1 MPSRVRLIL
10 PNEVFF
16 MTCNITSIITK
27 IVGVFALVQI
37 GFDSAL
43 GYQEGAI
50 PIAAVQRDKP
60 VDFNS
65 DILPILQRN
74 CVACHNQQDNQG
86 GLLLETPE
94 SMRKGGD
101 NGPALLPNRG
111 DDSLMLKYAAHQMEP
126 VMPPKGN
133 DVNAKSLTSEE
144 LGLLRLWI
152 NQGAQGTITTVN
164 LSPKSMRN
172 LPARLAPIYSLDLT
186 DDGQY
191 LAIAR
196 SNRLFIAHVPTGRIV
211 ANLGDPLLSDN
222 ASGIATPFAHKD
234 LIQSLA
240 FNLEGDLLASGSFR
254 EVKLWRRPSDVKM
267 LDIPTGVAITATAIT
282 PDRKW
287 IVIGNMSGQIQLYDA
302 SNGQPGIKISAHTG
316 KITALRFAADGR
328 LLSASQDQTIRCW
341 NLHDGSPSGL
351 IETPSAIH
359 SIELSAR
366 PPSPENNAPNTTTV
380 PDTLVSA
387 GADQMVRTWTL
398 PSVPTQPTHVTFQN
412 ALKVAFSA
420 DQIWMALAF
429 ADGSIQMLRSDEA
442 GNYKLT
448 FQWKVATEAVQSLAF
463 FDGKRA
469 TADGKSLPPYLATL
483 SQDGTVSL
491 HDIEKQ
497 TLIMSWRSLAGTTGT
512 IASSKDGK
520 WLATGGNDGLIRL
533 WSAEAVLQNAVEV
546 MLGSKPSAFA
556 INTAR
561 SAIAVS
567 GTSDGAQSIKIVETE
582 TGKITHTLTGHAPLI
597 RAVHFSADGT
607 RVLAGTE
614 DKALLLWNLGDPANT
629 MPRKIEGL
637 SAAVTAV
644 AFSPD
649 AAQALVGTTDNM
661 VYLYNLSDG
670 MQIQKF
676 AGHGGPIIGVGYS
689 AQVPFSIS
697 SDRTIRFWNP
707 ADASQTRAFNDQ
719 ATTLAWNLSSDG
731 NLLALA
737 GDDKNIRLYQ
747 IANGQLMQ
755 TLTGHTAPCS
765 SLNFAADGKKLVS
778 TALLGDKPSE
788 SIVWDL
794 SGQTPRIQEILLEK
808 EVQWS
813 FFDGKSDRLWL
824 ESPSGLFRRTAL
836 RLARYLEGGPN
847 QPLRA
852 LNFHSNGQILFTAS
866 QDGTLR
872 GYQTANG
879 QPAFNT
885 SHGAAVTAMCLSP
898 DESLLATTAE
908 NGSLR
913 IWQNNGNPFGI
924 QQIQGLKGLL
934 QSIAISHD
942 NQFVIVA
949 CKGDKPSLQVYDITT
964 GKLVQQFS
972 DHASVAL
979 SVAIALPKNPS
990 QDNSKRVP
998 SRLIAIS
1005 TESIWSNELLGQ
1017 RVIAGHTGEVWTLSA
1032 MPGEPRQ
1039 IWSGAADGTIRLWN
1053 LDNGQ
1058 AIRQIN
1064 HGGSVLAI
1072 AIRPDGQRLAS
1083 VSENKTAKLWQI
1095 NGQQVAE
1102 LKGDLRAKTQVAR
1115 STYQQTSANAAV
1127 TVGKQRLDVA
1137 EKDVPIKQEAEK
1149 KATEALAAADKTLGD
1164 KKGLV
1169 DKAGNEKMA
1178 AEKEAIDSAAAAR
1191 NALVQ
1196 KNNAEKAYKTAVTS
1210 AESAQQQSNQL
1221 AALANASPADATLKT
1236 AAEQA
1241 AMKLTAAQ
1249 QSVQQSQAAMQAPS
1263 EAFNNASNVA
1273 NTAAQK
1279 VTTLQKPF
1287 NDAKAELIKATADR
1301 NLAFQ
1306 QHEIAV
1312 RESKV
1317 SQEKVPALRA
1327 VFAEAELA
1335 ATGAKTRLETA
1346 QKTLLDSELPIRS
1359 VAFSEDGTTL
1369 LTGGDYP
1376 NLHSWDAETGTPIAV
1391 YAGHTAALNS
1401 VSAFDSERWIS
1412 SSADG
1417 SLKVWQRNP
1426 PWQLERTI
1434 GSVDQL
1440 DLIQHRVL
1448 SLDFNPDSSQ
1458 LLIAGGVPSR
1468 DGELQIFSVANGSK
1482 VTRFTNIHSD
1492 VIHAARF
1499 SPDGKRIATAS
1510 ADKYART
1517 IDAATGQILLRFEGH
1532 TNYVLS
1538 VAWKGD
1544 GQTLVTSGADN
1555 AIKVWE
1561 VATADQKRTIDNGF
1575 SKAITK
1581 VEYIGETDNIVS
1593 CSGDRSVRFHNAEN
1607 GGNIRNFNGAKAWLH
1622 SVDVSADG
1630 SIVATGGEDG
1640 KVLIWNGNN
1649 SQLLHTLEF
1658 SN

>member
-1 MPSRVRLIL
+1 MKR
-10 PNEVFF
+10 
-16 MTCNITSIITK
+16 NITSIITPMLC
-27 IVGVFALVQI
+27 VFVLMQI
-37 GFDSAL
+37 GFHSAW
-43 GYQEGAI
+43 GFQEGAI

-74 CVACHNQQDNQG
+74 CLACHNQQDNQG
-86 GLLLETPE
+86 GLVLETPE
-94 SMRKGGD
+94 AMRKGGD

-111 DDSLMLKYAAHQMEP
+111 DDSLMLKYAAHQIEP

-133 DVNAKSLTSEE
+133 DVNAQSLTSEE

-152 NQGAQGTITTVN
+152 NQGALGTITTVN
-164 LSPKSMRN
+164 LSPKSMRTI
-172 LPARLAPIYSLDLT
+172 PSRLSPIYSLDLT

-191 LAIAR
+191 LAVAR

-211 ANLGDPLLSDN
+211 ANLVDPLLADSSSSTN
-222 ASGIATPFAHKD
+222 SPFAHKD

-287 IVIGNMSGQIQLYDA
+287 IVIGNISGQIQFYDS
-302 SNGQPGIKISAHTG
+302 SNGQPGIKINAHTG
-316 KITALRFAADGR
+316 KITALRFATDGR
-328 LLSASQDQTIRCW
+328 LISASHDQTIRCW
-341 NLHDGSPSGL
+341 NLNDGSPSGM

-366 PPSPENNAPNTTTV
+366 PPSPQTPNPENNAPNPT
-380 PDTLVSA
+380 PLPETLVSA
-387 GADQMVRTWTL
+387 GADQMVRAWTL
-398 PSVPTQPTHVTFQN
+398 PSVPTQAAHASFQN
-412 ALKVAFSA
+412 ALKVAFSP
-420 DQIWMALAF
+420 DQSWLALAF
-429 ADGSIQMLRSDEA
+429 ADGSIQILSRDEGA
-442 GNYKLT
+442 NYKLIS
-448 FQWKVATEAVQSLAF
+448 QWKVATETLQSLAF
-463 FDGKRA
+463 FDAKKT
-469 TADGKSLPPYLATL
+469 TADGKPLQPYLAAL

-497 TLIMSWRSLAGTTGT
+497 AQLMSWRSLAGTTG
-512 IASSKDGK
+512 IIVSSKDGK
-520 WLATGGNDGLIRL
+520 WIATGGNDGLIRL
-533 WSAEAVLQNAVEV
+533 WSAEAMLQNAVET
-546 MLGSKPSAFA
+546 MLGSNPSAFA

-561 SAIAVS
+561 SSIAVS
-567 GTSDGAQSIKIVETE
+567 GISDGVQAIKIVETE

-597 RAVHFSADGT
+597 RTIHFSADGT
-607 RVLAGTE
+607 RVLAGAE
-614 DKALLLWNLGDPANT
+614 DKALLLWNLGDSANS

-649 AAQALVGTTDNM
+649 AAQALVGTADNM
-661 VYLYNLSDG
+661 VYLYNLTDG

-697 SDRTIRFWNP
+697 GDRTVRFWNP

-747 IANGQLMQ
+747 IANGQLIQ

-765 SLNFAADGKKLVS
+765 SLTFAADGKKLVS

-794 SGQTPRIQEILLEK
+794 SGPTPRIQEILLEK
-808 EVQWS
+808 DLKSS

-824 ESPSGLFRRTAL
+824 ETPSGMCRRIAL
-836 RLARYLEGGPN
+836 RLARYLEGPT

-852 LNFHSNGQILFTAS
+852 LNFHSNGQTLFAAS

-924 QQIQGLKGLL
+924 QQIQGLKGVLR
-934 QSIAISHD
+934 SIAISHD
-942 NQFVIVA
+942 NQSVVVS
-949 CKGDKPSLQVYDITT
+949 CQGDKPSLQIYDITT

-972 DHASVAL
+972 DHTSVAL
-979 SVAIALPKNPS
+979 CLASALPKTPS
-990 QDNSKRVP
+990 PDTSKRAVWQW
-998 SRLIAIS
+998 IAVS
-1005 TESIWSNELLGQ
+1005 AEAIWSNELLAQ
-1017 RVIAGHTGEVWTLSA
+1017 RVIAGHTGEVHSLAA
-1032 MPGEPRQ
+1032 MPGQPRQ
-1039 IWSGAADGTIRLWN
+1039 IWSGSADGTIRLWN

-1102 LKGDLRAKTQVAR
+1102 LKGDLRAKTQLAR
-1115 STYQQTSANAAV
+1115 TAYQQTSATAAV
-1127 TVGKQRLDVA
+1127 NVGKQRLDVA
-1137 EKDVPIKQEAEK
+1137 EKDVPVKQEAEK
-1149 KATEALAAADKTLGD
+1149 KATETLAAADKTLAD
-1164 KKGLV
+1164 KKALV
-1169 DKAGNEKMA
+1169 DKAGNEKMV
-1178 AEKEAIDSAAAAR
+1178 AEKEAIDAAAAAR

-1196 KNNAEKAYKTAVTS
+1196 KNNAEKAYKSAVTS
-1210 AESAQQQSNQL
+1210 AETAQQQANQL
-1221 AALANASPADATLKT
+1221 AALASVSPNDAAVKT
-1236 AAEQA
+1236 AVEQA

-1249 QSVQQSQAAMQAPS
+1249 QVVQQSQAAMQGPS

-1287 NDAKAELIKATADR
+1287 NDAKAELTKATSDR

-1312 RESKV
+1312 RESKTA
-1317 SQEKVPALRA
+1317 QEKVPALKA
-1327 VFAEAELA
+1327 VLAEVELA
-1335 ATGAKTRLETA
+1335 ATAAKTRQEAA

-1369 LTGGDYP
+1369 VTGGDYP
-1376 NLHSWDAETGTPIAV
+1376 NLHSWDAEAGTPLAV
-1391 YAGHTAALNS
+1391 YAGHTAALTN
-1401 VSAFDSERWIS
+1401 VGVFDADRLIS

-1434 GSVDQL
+1434 GSVDQP
-1440 DLIQHRVL
+1440 DLIGHRVL

-1458 LLIAGGVPSR
+1458 LLVAGGVPSR
-1468 DGELQIFSVANGSK
+1468 DGELQIFSVANGTK
-1482 VTRFTNIHSD
+1482 VTRFANIHSD

-1510 ADKYART
+1510 ADKYTRT
-1517 IDAATGQILLRFEGH
+1517 LDAATGQILLRFEGH

-1555 AIKVWE
+1555 AIKVWD

-1581 VEYIGETDNIVS
+1581 VEYIGETDNVVS

-1622 SVDVSADG
+1622 CVDVSADG
-1630 SIVATGGEDG
+1630 GIVATGGEDG

>member
-1 MPSRVRLIL
+1 
-10 PNEVFF
+10 
-16 MTCNITSIITK
+16 MTRNITSIVTSMLCM
-27 IVGVFALVQI
+27 LVLMQI
-37 GFDSAL
+37 GFDSAW

-50 PIAAVQRDKP
+50 PIAPVQRDKP

-74 CVACHNQQDNQG
+74 CLACHNQQDNQG

-111 DDSLMLKYAAHQMEP
+111 DDSLMLKYAAHQLEP

-152 NQGAQGTITTVN
+152 NQGAVGTITTVN
-164 LSPKSMRN
+164 LSPKSMRTI
-172 LPARLAPIYSLDLT
+172 PARLAPIYSLDLT
-186 DDGQY
+186 EDGQY
-191 LAIAR
+191 LAVAR

-211 ANLGDPLLSDN
+211 ANLGDPLLADN
-222 ASGIATPFAHKD
+222 ASGTATPFAHKD

-287 IVIGNMSGQIQLYDA
+287 IVIGNISGHIQFYDA
-302 SNGQPGIKISAHTG
+302 MNGQPGVKINAHSG
-316 KITALRFAADGR
+316 KITALRFSADGR
-328 LLSASQDQTIRCW
+328 LVSASQDQTIRCW
-341 NLHDGSPSGL
+341 NLNDGAPSGV
-351 IETPSAIH
+351 IETPSPVH
-359 SIELSAR
+359 SIELSSR
-366 PPSPENNAPNTTTV
+366 PPNPENNAPNPTPV

-387 GADQMVRTWTL
+387 GADQMVRAWTL
-398 PSVPTQPTHVTFQN
+398 PSVPTKSTHATFQN

-420 DQIWMALAF
+420 DQSWLALAF
-429 ADGSIQMLRSDEA
+429 ADGSIQILRSDEA

-463 FDGKRA
+463 FDGKRT
-469 TADGKSLPPYLATL
+469 TADGKPIPPYLAAL

-497 TLIMSWRSLAGTTGT
+497 TLLMSWRSPVGTMGT
-512 IASSKDGK
+512 IATSKDGK
-520 WLATGGNDGLIRL
+520 WIATGGNDGLIRL
-533 WSAEAVLQNAVEV
+533 WSAEAILQTAVET
-546 MLGSKPSAFA
+546 MLGANPSAFA
-556 INTAR
+556 VNHAR
-561 SAIAVS
+561 SSIAVS
-567 GTSDGAQSIKIVETE
+567 GTSDGAQAIKIVETE

-597 RAVHFSADGT
+597 RAIHFSADGT
-607 RVLAGTE
+607 RLIAGTE

-637 SAAVTAV
+637 SASVSAV

-649 AAQALVGTTDNM
+649 ASQALVGTADHM
-661 VYLYNLSDG
+661 VYLCNLADG
-670 MQIQKF
+670 MLIQKF
-676 AGHGGPIIGVGYS
+676 AGHSAPVIGVGYS

-707 ADASQTRAFNDQ
+707 ADASQTRVFNDQ

-731 NLLALA
+731 SLLALA

-747 IANGQLMQ
+747 IASGQLMQ

-765 SLNFAADGKKLVS
+765 SLTFAADGKKLVS

-794 SGQTPRIQEILLEK
+794 SAPAPRIQEILLEK
-808 EVQWS
+808 DIKWS
-813 FFDGKSDRLWL
+813 FFDAKSDRLWL
-824 ESPSGLFRRTAL
+824 ESSSGLFRRIAL
-836 RLARYLEGGPN
+836 RFARYLEGPN

-852 LNFHSNGQILFTAS
+852 LNFHSNGQTLFAAS

-885 SHGAAVTAMCLSP
+885 SHGAAVTAMCLSS

-908 NGSLR
+908 NGSVR
-913 IWQNNGNPFGI
+913 IWQSNGNPFGI
-924 QQIQGLKGLL
+924 QQIQGLKGVL
-934 QSIAISHD
+934 QSIAISND
-942 NQFVIVA
+942 NQSVIVA

-972 DHASVAL
+972 DHNSVAL
-979 SVAIALPKNPS
+979 SVAIANLKTPS
-990 QDNSKRVP
+990 PDNSKRVP
-998 SRLIAIS
+998 AHLIAVS
-1005 TESIWSNELLGQ
+1005 AESIWSNELLGQ
-1017 RVIAGHTGEVWTLSA
+1017 RVIAGHTGEVHSLSA
-1032 MPGEPRQ
+1032 MPGQPRQ
-1039 IWSGAADGTIRLWN
+1039 MWSGSADGTIRLWN

-1064 HGGSVLAI
+1064 HGGAVLAI

-1095 NGQQVAE
+1095 SGQQVAE

-1115 STYQQTSANAAV
+1115 TTYQQTSANAAV
-1127 TVGKQRLDVA
+1127 TVGKQRLEAA
-1137 EKDVPIKQEAEK
+1137 EKDVPLKQEAEK

-1178 AEKEAIDSAAAAR
+1178 AEKEAIDAAAAAR

-1196 KNNAEKAYKTAVTS
+1196 KNNAEKTYKTAVTS
-1210 AESAQQQSNQL
+1210 AESAQQQSTQL
-1221 AALANASPADATLKT
+1221 AALANATPTDTTLKA

-1241 AMKLTAAQ
+1241 AMRLTAAQ

-1312 RESKV
+1312 RESKIA
-1317 SQEKVPALRA
+1317 QEKVPALKA
-1327 VFAEAELA
+1327 VLAEAELA
-1335 ATGAKTRLETA
+1335 ATVAKTRLEA
-1346 QKTLLDSELPIRS
+1346 SQKTLLDSELPIRS

-1376 NLHSWDAETGTPIAV
+1376 NLHSWDAEVGTPIAV
-1391 YAGHTAALNS
+1391 YAGHTAALSS
-1401 VSAFDSERWIS
+1401 VSVFDSDRLIS

-1417 SLKVWQRNP
+1417 SFKVWQRNP

-1434 GSVDQL
+1434 GAVDQPE
-1440 DLIQHRVL
+1440 LIQHRVL

-1468 DGELQIFSVANGSK
+1468 DGELQIFSVANGSR
-1482 VTRFTNIHSD
+1482 VTRFANIHSD

-1517 IDAATGQILLRFEGH
+1517 IDATTGQTLLRFEGH

-1575 SKAITK
+1575 IKAITK

-1640 KVLIWNGNN
+1640 KVLIWNGTN
-1649 SQLLHTLEF
+1649 SQPLHTLEF